1 MRLTSRKKEILS
13 YFEPDNREWVTV
25 EIGAPPLDVSGVAY
39 LIYGSGVS
47 DNRHWLESTRRTL
60 ETMVRDGLLERIRAR
75 EARDTFHGK
84 TTATVIRYGLPG
96 QCAVI
101 RDSNGK
107 KGAIDGECVR
117 LHEQPGQPI
126 AISR

>member
-13 YFEPDNREWVTV
+13 YFEPANRERVTV
-25 EIGAPPLDVSGVAY
+25 GTGAPPFDVSGVAY

-47 DNRHWLESTRRTL
+47 DNRHWLESTRRTP
-60 ETMVRDGLLERIRAR
+60 ETMVRDGLPERIRAR
-75 EARDTFHGK
+75 EARDTLHGE
-84 TTATVIRYGLPG
+84 TTATVIRYGLSG

-101 RDSNGK
+101 RDSDGK

-117 LHEQPGQPI
+117 LPEQSGMTV
-126 AISR
+126 

>member
-1 MRLTSRKKEILS
+1 MRLTSRKRKILR
-13 YFEPDNREWVTV
+13 YFEPDYQEWVTS
-25 EIGAPPLDVSGVAY
+25 EIGAPPFDVSGLAY
-39 LIYGSGVS
+39 LIYGVDSHN
-47 DNRHWLESTRRTL
+47 NRHYLESTRRTL
-60 ETMVRDGLLERIRAR
+60 EMMVKDGLLKRIKVR
-75 EARDTFHGK
+75 ETRDTLHGE

>member
-39 LIYGSGVS
+39 LIYGVGVS

-60 ETMVRDGLLERIRAR
+60 ETMVRDGLLERTRVR
-75 EARDTFHGK
+75 ESRDTLHGE

-107 KGAIDGECVR
+107 KDAIDGECVR
-117 LHEQPGQPI
+117 LHEQPGFDC
-126 AISR
+126 AIL